1 MIGQCHPILRQLP
14 KPDPFKLSE
23 DVLLSH
29 QQPDLN
35 LFAIGN
41 IVSLSDETLLMQCM
55 GRQHSLSNPSPSPS
69 TWNDAPSQS
78 CITRARRRTDN
89 ILWRKGERESGGERG
104 SDHAVVP
111 ANEDSHWENPAGG
124 RPADLSGK
132 SVFPDC
138 RQSHQYFKAF
148 VLSDIRTSTT
158 FSTTTTTTTTTLTAK
173 RIQPR

>member
-1 MIGQCHPILRQLP
+1 MIWQCHPILRQLL

-35 LFAIGN
+35 LFDIGN

-55 GRQHSLSNPSPSPS
+55 GRQPSLSQPSPSHS
-69 TWNDAPSQS
+69 TCNDAPSQS
-78 CITRARRRTDN
+78 CITRARCRTDN
-89 ILWRKGERESGGERG
+89 ILWRKEGREGG

-148 VLSDIRTSTT
+148 ICT
-158 FSTTTTTTTTTLTAK
+158 
-173 RIQPR
+173 Q